1 MVKKIRPPGTTEE
14 SPESNV
20 QAESDP
26 PTPSPTTDD
35 SPPPRK
41 ERADSLAPEEGGFF
55 KTLGAG
61 MKMLH
66 KLTAPPP
73 HGRASPSPN
82 PTPNSNNFLTDERI
96 SALFTIARADPDP
109 LFSALTYTGP
119 RGWMTEHFSANVRIA
134 VLKRLL
140 TNNPKLSIHDRNDDE
155 ETLAHAVI
163 ANPTLDGAEQAI
175 LIHFL
180 ADEGLDFSLC
190 DTHGANPLD
199 LAVDLHEDQIE
210 PLAVRALQK
219 RGAHFS
225 LEERIPI
232 IGHLV
237 GGWGH
242 VPVETPE
249 GTQQIRLEG
258 LTPIFAEHGL
268 DPIFKDIITEVR
280 GESSP
285 PVQKVLD
292 AALKAWDNNRVM
304 LSLVD
309 HIQRYNI
316 HRHTENQPEM
326 VTTGWALPA
335 GHAVGLVGNPEADG
349 YYLYA
354 CNTGISADPTRSI
367 VRYKVN
373 NSYATCSFLRR
384 CMMERDYIRLL
395 FTEETEDKG
404 LIRCDNADQLPKE
417 MEKDL
422 QKRSNCPL
430 TARKACLLA
439 MMWSCGRAD
448 NIPPEEIRETYKKVT
463 TLIRE
468 HGVREALDVGNPI
481 LMGKALIKML
491 TKIDR
496 PACHPLA
503 WELTLALKKHYQQ
516 GEGDPLPTEAPP
528 ITSKLF
534 IKTVGEVLKL
544 TDLRPNYIY
553 TKGRTLAQ
561 HARHKGNPKAAKLLD
576 HYSRPM
582 DGVSK
587 FLRLDYW
594 DSLVN

>member
-1 MVKKIRPPGTTEE
+1 MVKKIQPPGPTKE
-14 SPESNV
+14 SPESKV
-20 QAESDP
+20 HAEPDP

-35 SPPPRK
+35 SSPPRK
-41 ERADSLAPEEGGFF
+41 ERADSLAPKEGGFL

-61 MKMLH
+61 MKVLNKM
-66 KLTAPPP
+66 TAPPP
-73 HGRASPSPN
+73 RGGATRHPN
-82 PTPNSNNFLTDERI
+82 PTPNSNNFLTEERI
-96 SALFTIARADPDP
+96 SALFEISRADPAP
-109 LFSALTYTGP
+109 LFSALTYAGQRRWT
-119 RGWMTEHFSANVRIA
+119 TERFSANIRIA

-140 TNNPKLSIHDRNDDE
+140 SNDPKLSIHDRNDDE

-163 ANPTLDGAEQAI
+163 TNPTLDGAEQAT

-190 DTHGANPLD
+190 DNNGLNPLD
-199 LAVDLHEDQIE
+199 LAVDLADDDIE
-210 PLAVRALQK
+210 YLAVRALQE

-225 LEERIPI
+225 LNERIPI
-232 IGHLV
+232 IGHFI

-242 VPVETPE
+242 VPIDTPE
-249 GTQQIRLEG
+249 GTEQIRLEG
-258 LTPIFAEHGL
+258 LTPTFAEYGL
-268 DPIFKDIITEVR
+268 DPVFQDIITQVR

-285 PVQKVLD
+285 PVQKVL
-292 AALKAWDNNRVM
+292 AKALKAWDNNRIM

-309 HIQRYNI
+309 HIQRYNR

-326 VTTGWALPA
+326 VTTGWALPT

-354 CNTGISADPTRSI
+354 CNTGISADPKRSI

-373 NSYATCSFLRR
+373 NPYATCAFLRR
-384 CMMERDYIRLL
+384 CMMERDHIRLL

-404 LIRCDNADQLPKE
+404 LIRCDKADQLPKE

-422 QKRSNCPL
+422 QKHSNCPL
-430 TARKACLLA
+430 AARKACLLA
-439 MMWSCGRAD
+439 IMWSCGRAD
-448 NIPPEEIRETYKKVT
+448 NIPDDELRQTYKKIT

-468 HGVREALDVGNPI
+468 HGVRETLDVGNPI

-516 GEGDPLPTEAPP
+516 DEGEPLPAEAPP

-534 IKTVGEVLKL
+534 IKTVGKVLKL
-544 TDLRPNYIY
+544 TDLRPNHIY

-576 HYSRPM
+576 HYSKPM